1 MLARIVVSGASL
13 VAAALLV
20 PGIVIRKSQTPLQAI
35 LTIAVLAVIFGLV
48 NAYIRPLLRAISL
61 PLNLITFGLF
71 SFVLNTGLLLGVAWI
86 ADQLAERPLIRIGDF
101 PPEITTTTITAA
113 VLGSL
118 VISVAST
125 VMSLLTPDA

>member
-13 VAAALLV
+13 VVAALLV
-20 PGIVIRKSQTPLQAI
+20 PGIDIRKSATPLQAI
-35 LTIAVLAVIFGLV
+35 LTIAILAVIFGLV
-48 NAYIRPLLRAISL
+48 NAYIRPLLRAVSL

-71 SFVLNTGLLLGVAWI
+71 SFVINIGLLLAVAWI
-86 ADQLAERPLIRIGDF
+86 AQQVAEHALIRIGGF
-101 PPEITTTTITAA
+101 PPNLTPDTLTAA
-113 VLGSL
+113 VAGSL